1 MKTTPIYPMKPT
13 TLFLFIALWLTGI
26 PIQAQ
31 PIATAPTFRG
41 LPIWSFR
48 GFNDSLPIQNTSTEV
63 EAKLKF
69 IPQIKSTA
77 PPFAALDTVY
87 GMSDEE
93 LAAHSFLADINHDG
107 KQDFIFYGM
116 VDFCNF
122 QPYILIALQRD
133 NGFESIFS
141 REGDIIHWEEFP
153 DYTFI
158 QILVNGCCEDR
169 HGYLYAYGQN
179 PDERF
184 GCQVFWQN
192 GAVFPWIY
200 KGEKEKLVIQRN
212 SVVLLPNPSDSDSL
226 RNQFNWYFRKGDTGQ
241 VLATETVDG
250 EKWLFVIME
259 AVPNNSEIKLPEAD
273 YILGWVLAK
282 DVRIKLRVKS

>member
-1 MKTTPIYPMKPT
+1 MKPAA
-13 TLFLFIALWLTGI
+13 LFLFVALLLVGSF
-26 PIQAQ
+26 IQAQ
-31 PIATAPTFRG
+31 SIATAPTFKG
-41 LPIWSFR
+41 LPIWTFR
-48 GFNDSLPIQNTSTEV
+48 GFNDSLPVQNTSAEV

-77 PPFAALDTVY
+77 PQIAALDTVF

-107 KQDFIFYGM
+107 KQDFVFYGM

-141 REGDIIHWEEFP
+141 REGDFVHWEEFP

-169 HGYLYAYGQN
+169 HGYLYTYDQN
-179 PDERF
+179 HERF
-184 GCQVFWQN
+184 GCRVYWQN
-192 GAVFPWIY
+192 GGVFPWIC
-200 KGEKEKLVIQRN
+200 KGEKEELVIQRN
-212 SVVLLPNPSDSDSL
+212 SVVLLPNKTDSDSL
-226 RNQFNWYFRKGDTGQ
+226 RNQFNWYFRKGDTGH
-241 VLATETVDG
+241 VLATEMVDG

-259 AVPNNSEIKLPEAD
+259 AVPKNSKNKLPKAD
-273 YILGWVLAK
+273 YILGWVSAK
-282 DVRIKLRVKS
+282 DVRVKKSK

>member
-1 MKTTPIYPMKPT
+1 MKPAS
-13 TLFLFIALWLTGI
+13 LFLFVALFLVGSS
-26 PIQAQ
+26 IQAQ

-41 LPIWSFR
+41 LPVWAFR
-48 GFNDSLPIQNTSTEV
+48 GFHDSLPTQNTSADV

-69 IPQIKSTA
+69 IPQIKNTA
-77 PPFAALDTVY
+77 PQIAALDTAF

-107 KQDFIFYGM
+107 KQDFVFYGM

-141 REGDIIHWEEFP
+141 REGDFVHWEEFP

-158 QILVNGCCEDR
+158 QILVNGCCLDR
-169 HGYLYAYGQN
+169 HGYLYTYDQN
-179 PDERF
+179 SDERF
-184 GCQVFWQN
+184 VCWVYWQN
-192 GAVFPWIY
+192 GGVFPWIY

-212 SVVLLPNPSDSDSL
+212 SVVLLPNTTDSDSL
-226 RNQFNWYFRKGDTGQ
+226 RNQFNWYFCKGDTGQ
-241 VLATETVDG
+241 VLATEKVDG

-259 AVPNNSEIKLPEAD
+259 AVPNNSEIKLPKAD
-273 YILGWVLAK
+273 YILGWVSEK
-282 DVRIKLRVKS
+282 DVRIKHPQKRSH